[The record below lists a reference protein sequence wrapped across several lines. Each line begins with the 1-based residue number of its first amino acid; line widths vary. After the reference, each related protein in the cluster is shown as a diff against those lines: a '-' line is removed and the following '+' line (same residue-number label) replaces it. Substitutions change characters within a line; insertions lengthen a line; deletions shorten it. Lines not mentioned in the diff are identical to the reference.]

1 MNVRRVIAF
10 GAVAILALGTAPLLA
25 QSRPER
31 PGSDHMM
38 PMDVGRHFIEQM
50 IPHHR
55 DAVEMAELA
64 LVQAEHPELRDLAE
78 KIKRVQTDEIVLM
91 RDWYQTWYGAA
102 VSSSPMGGMAMGRSD
117 SQALEGARPFDKAF
131 IEQMIPHHEMAV
143 MMSKMVL
150 QRTSRPELRR
160 LLQSIITGQSAE
172 ITQMR
177 RWYATWYGTAAP

>member
-1 MNVRRVIAF
+1 MNVRRVIAS

-38 PMDVGRHFIEQM
+38 PMDMGRHFIEQM
-50 IPHHR
+50 IPHHD
-55 DAVEMAELA
+55 DAVKMSDLA
-64 LVQAEHPELRDLAE
+64 PAQSEHPELRDLAE
-78 KIKRVQTDEIVLM
+78 KIKRVQTDEIALM
-91 RDWYQTWYGAA
+91 RGWYQTWYGTA
-102 VSSSPMGGMAMGRSD
+102 VPSSTTGGMAMGRSNPA
-117 SQALEGARPFDKAF
+117 ALDGARPFDKAF

-160 LLQSIITGQSAE
+160 LLQSIITSQSAE